1 MLLHYLIGIMI
12 LWALLGALGL
22 WIVMDVQL
30 AAWRS
35 GRSVQAHVQQADQR
49 VQDVAHQ
56 AQTEIL
62 RHVIEA
68 RVRDRYRR

>member
-12 LWALLGALGL
+12 IWILLGALGL

-30 AAWRS
+30 ATRRS
-35 GRSVQAHVQQADQR
+35 VRSVQAHVQQADQR
-49 VQDVAHQ
+49 VQDVAFQ

-68 RVRDRYRR
+68 RVRDRYGR